1 MNILGNPIIR
11 IPTIGVFLILLTL
24 LGTSFISP
32 SFHTPAKVVI
42 NPYNQSLGSESY
54 GDVVKEGPYGNTS
67 SPVKIAVI
75 VGVHPWEVYSHV
87 MAIKSIRYSTKSF
100 KYCYYIYRVNVYN
113 GVDSDYETGRM
124 EGQLLASK
132 YVVSDIK
139 NQNYSFAIDI
149 HSNKG
154 SKDYYDVDWFLN
166 VPTDDSQSTKL
177 ASEIESKVPGLAS
190 YDPPDA
196 TSPQYVTIP
205 IINSGI
211 PAVIYE
217 SYEYDPTSL
226 EQSRMDQVLKAVDKL
241 PLSLKYPV
249 EKLA

>member
-1 MNILGNPIIR
+1 MNPKIR
-11 IPTIGVFLILLTL
+11 ILTIAAFLLIITIT
-24 LGTSFISP
+24 GTFFVSP
-32 SFHTPAKVVI
+32 YLYAPAKVVV
-42 NPYNQSLGSESY
+42 NPYNQSLGNESY

-67 SPVKIAVI
+67 SPIKIAVI
-75 VGVHPWEVYSHV
+75 VGVHPWEVYAHN
-87 MAIKSIRYSTKSF
+87 MAIKSIKYPAKPY

-113 GVDSDYETGRM
+113 GVDSDYDTGRM
-124 EGQLLASK
+124 EGQLLAYN
-132 YVVSDIK
+132 YVVPDIK
-139 NQNYSFAIDI
+139 NENYSFVIDI

-154 SKDYYDVDWFLN
+154 AKDHYDVSWFLN
-166 VPTDDSQSTKL
+166 VPTEDNQSTKL
-177 ASEIESKVPGLAS
+177 ASEIKSSVPGLVS

-217 SYEYDPTSL
+217 SYEYDPSDL
-226 EQSRMDQVLKAVDKL
+226 EQTKMNEVLSAVDNLK
-241 PLSLKYPV
+241 LSLKYPL